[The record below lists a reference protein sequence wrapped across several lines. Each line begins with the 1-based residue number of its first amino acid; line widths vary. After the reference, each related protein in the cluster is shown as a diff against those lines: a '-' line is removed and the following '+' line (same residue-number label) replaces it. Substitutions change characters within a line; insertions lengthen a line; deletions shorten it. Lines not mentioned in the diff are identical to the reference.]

1 MGNIVKVFIMV
12 FVILLVSM
20 LLGMYQIQNDQDVQV
35 DLIYFAE
42 PVVMSVA
49 RFGMIFFFAGVLVGI
64 ALCVM
69 IMLVLAFELKGARR
83 EAKKVAKELSKL
95 RERNLKEST

>member
-1 MGNIVKVFIMV
+1 MGNILKAFMLVL
-12 FVILLVSM
+12 VILLVSVV
-20 LLGMYQIQNDQDVQV
+20 LGMYQIQNDQDILV

-42 PVVMSVA
+42 PIEMSVA

-64 ALCVM
+64 SLCVL
-69 IMLVLAFELKGARR
+69 ICIVLGIELNAARR
-83 EAKKVAKELSKL
+83 EAKKLSKELSKL